1 MEEEDEGEEDV
12 EEDVAVAADVS
23 RRNIAAALAS
33 TAVMTTPEAKGG
45 NTRIRRP
52 TIPRDE
58 EGDALLGEATGFGS
72 ANSPEPPAPP
82 LRLSN
87 IRRLLSAGS
96 AGKSS

>member
-1 MEEEDEGEEDV
+1 MEEEEEG

-45 NTRIRRP
+45 NTRIRHP

-82 LRLSN
+82 LRLS